1 MSQPINLGP
10 HINTPGNEIA
20 PFVFDGSLYF
30 SSDVFYGLGGM
41 DIYKSEVQGG
51 DSFSIPVNLGPGINS
66 NKDDFGFIVRKEQ
79 GGGYYGYFA
88 SNRPGGLGKDDIYG
102 FRSEEKPGLKTLA
115 FRGTVRD
122 TDGFAIEKAFVRL
135 FDGDSL
141 RLKETYT
148 DRDGN
153 FLLEIPWRDSVR
165 VEVGK
170 ERYESLNLGNTT
182 GGKTLETGEPLMLTL
197 TSLESIV
204 LKQANRTLLKVD
216 AFHFERNSKSLTP
229 EITASLDEAALQ
241 LKKFPELRLRLEA
254 HTDSRGYK
262 TTNQKLSEGRA
273 AAIRDYLVAQGVAPE
288 VFAEVKGLG
297 ETQIIN
303 NCSDGVYC
311 LDVLHKQNE
320 RYLFILLNYD
330 DL

>member
-1 MSQPINLGP
+1 
-10 HINTPGNEIA
+10 
-20 PFVFDGSLYF
+20 
-30 SSDVFYGLGGM
+30 
-41 DIYKSEVQGG
+41 
-51 DSFSIPVNLGPGINS
+51 
-66 NKDDFGFIVRKEQ
+66 
-79 GGGYYGYFA
+79 
-88 SNRPGGLGKDDIYG
+88 
-102 FRSEEKPGLKTLA
+102 
-115 FRGTVRD
+115 
-122 TDGFAIEKAFVRL
+122 
-135 FDGDSL
+135 
-141 RLKETYT
+141 
-148 DRDGN
+148 
-153 FLLEIPWRDSVR
+153 
-165 VEVGK
+165 
-170 ERYESLNLGNTT
+170 
-182 GGKTLETGEPLMLTL
+182 
-197 TSLESIV
+197 
-204 LKQANRTLLKVD
+204 
-216 AFHFERNSKSLTP
+216 FHFERNSKSLTP